1 MIFDVKEK
9 EESGITTTYKIVTNG
24 ATENGVE
31 EQTGN
36 DSGWVMTSNKTN
48 EVIFINTKNVTN
60 TGIVLDVLPY
70 VVVLLIAACG
80 VVLYTVKKSRSAK

>member
-1 MIFDVKEK
+1 MIFDVKETAVD
-9 EESGITTTYKIVTNG
+9 GITTTYKVVTNG
-24 ATENGVE
+24 ATEDGVKE
-31 EQTGN
+31 KTGS
-36 DSGWVMTSNKTN
+36 DTGWVMTSSDTN